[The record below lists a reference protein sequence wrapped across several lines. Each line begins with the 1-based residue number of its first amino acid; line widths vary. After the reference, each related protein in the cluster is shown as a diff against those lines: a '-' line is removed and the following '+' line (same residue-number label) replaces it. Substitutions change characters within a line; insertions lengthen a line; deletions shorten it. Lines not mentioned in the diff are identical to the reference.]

1 MQPQQPSTQTTQKVS
16 DDRQGY
22 RTLLLLLLML
32 TVAVWA
38 WLEHRKPLPPDH
50 TGTGPQPHVTFED
63 YAGASIRFVHDLPY
77 TYHPGVPLEEMA
89 MDLFIPPGANN
100 CPVLVYCH
108 GGGWAGG
115 NKNGIGPKS
124 LYFASQG
131 ILVASV
137 NYRLGEV
144 RPQHSGATDIADA
157 IRFLHREI
165 APLGGDPNRIFI
177 LGHSAGAHLAALAI
191 CDPNLLAKDQ
201 PAAAAVRGAIL
212 LDSAAY
218 DTAAMMES
226 GKAQGFESAFGRS
239 PDNWIAVSPYHYA
252 LARTGLPPMMLVRSS
267 NDPLPESLAL
277 RATSAQH
284 LADALRQGGASA
296 TIITMPNRDHYGLDS
311 SIGQSDDPLTP
322 LIMKFIQSN
331 GKTDELRPV
340 QAQSQ

>member
-1 MQPQQPSTQTTQKVS
+1 MNAKEPTTPAAPRTS

-22 RTLLLLLLML
+22 RTLLLFLLML

-50 TGTGPQPHVTFED
+50 TGTGPQPYTTFED
-63 YAGASIRFVHDLPY
+63 HAGATIRFVHDLPY
-77 TYHPGVPLEEMA
+77 TYHPGVPLDEMA
-89 MDLFIPPGANN
+89 MDLFIPPAARD

-137 NYRLGEV
+137 NYRLGDV
-144 RPQHSGATDIADA
+144 RPQRSGATDIADA

-165 APLGGDPNRIFI
+165 AALGGDPNRIFV

-191 CDPNLLAKDQ
+191 CDPNLLSRD
-201 PAAAAVRGAIL
+201 PAAATAVRGVIL

-226 GKAQGFESAFGRS
+226 NQSFDTVFGPRN
-239 PDNWIAVSPYHYA
+239 NWTAVSPYHYA
-252 LARTGLPPMMLVRSS
+252 LARTGLPPMMLVCSTSDRVPQ
-267 NDPLPESLAL
+267 NLAL

-284 LADALRQGGASA
+284 LADALRKGGSSA
-296 TIITMPNRDHYGLDS
+296 TILTIPDRDHYGLDS

-322 LIMKFIQSN
+322 LIMRFIQSN
-331 GKTDELRPV
+331 GKADELRLSP
-340 QAQSQ
+340 AQSQ